1 MKNAIIQVTLFWM
14 APWLICCCTLI
25 LLHIEGNWLL
35 KKTFATILPWKS
47 TLSEKFQLFNA
58 IDGWMLKMLKNIW
71 ISKTFICHK
80 VLWVPNNDLT
90 MGNYS
95 APHQLKASYVPGTK
109 IFERRLTGN
118 MQALP
123 FQKLHESS
131 SWAARNDAV
140 QMFFSDT
147 NQKHKHVFACVV
159 LVYLFLM
166 LVSWGLQNE

>member
-1 MKNAIIQVTLFWM
+1 
-14 APWLICCCTLI
+14 
-25 LLHIEGNWLL
+25 
-35 KKTFATILPWKS
+35 
-47 TLSEKFQLFNA
+47 
-58 IDGWMLKMLKNIW
+58 
-71 ISKTFICHK
+71 
-80 VLWVPNNDLT
+80 

-109 IFERRLTGN
+109 IFKRRLTGN

-159 LVYLFLM
+159 RVYLFLM
-166 LVSWGLQNE
+166 LVS